1 MSYCAHALDL
11 SINHHFTSVS
21 IPVAMSS
28 FLLKTNHGLISITDT
43 ALENQSPVLMLL
55 HGNSSS
61 SKIWK
66 HFFAS
71 ASLTSTHRIIAF
83 DLPGHGASSN
93 APDPEQSYTMRGYAE
108 LAVEILETLSIK
120 SVVVLGWSL
129 GGHIGIEMV
138 PLLHVKGEINMKGL
152 ILVGTPPANGLAQTD
167 RGFLFQDGHM
177 SLAAKDDLSEA
188 DIEGFARSAGEPFEG
203 WMEDD
208 VRRTDG
214 KARFLMWKSFAEGT
228 GVDQRGVVESEE
240 YKGTVLC
247 VANGSAE
254 PFVNLEYLE
263 EIRWANLWTEKCVKI
278 EGLGHAPFWEKPE
291 DFQEMLRKFLE
302 HCAREEIHHGMH
314 GGI

>member
-1 MSYCAHALDL
+1 
-11 SINHHFTSVS
+11 
-21 IPVAMSS
+21 MSS
-28 FLLKTNHGLISITDT
+28 FSLRTNHGLISITDT
-43 ALENQSPVLMLL
+43 ALENNLPALL
-55 HGNSSS
+55 LIHGNSSS

-71 ASLTSTHRIIAF
+71 AFLTTTHRIIAF

-93 APDPEQSYTMRGYAE
+93 APDPERSYTMSGYAD
-108 LAVEILETLSIK
+108 LAVEILEHLSIK

-129 GGHIGIEMV
+129 GGHIGIEMM
-138 PLLHVKGEINMKGL
+138 PLLHAKGEINMKGL

-167 RGFLFQDGHM
+167 RGFLFQDGHV
-177 SLAAKDDLSEA
+177 SLAAKKDLSEEE
-188 DIEGFARSAGEPFEG
+188 IKGFARSAGEPFED

-228 GVDQRGVVESEE
+228 GVDQRGALESEE
-240 YKGTVLC
+240 HKGTVVC

-254 PFVNLEYLE
+254 PFVNLEYLD
-263 EIRWANLWTEKCVKI
+263 EIRWANLWTAKCVRI

-291 DFQEMLRKFLE
+291 DFEGMLGKFLK
-302 HCAREEIHHGMH
+302 HCERI
-314 GGI
+314 